1 MLLLR
6 QLNVCPEE
14 AAQRHWSHQ
23 LTVAVHK
30 LLSRSQTE
38 ADRFS
43 YSNLS
48 NEWTQDWEA
57 ALQPQ
62 TRRPPDVQQLF
73 ITRLKNDGTGNVR
86 KTQNTEQQP
95 RFMGSGITS
104 AMLQKAPEHSDHSFI
119 CFYFPHWVH
128 IFTSFAF
135 CSLSDTESVLSF
147 LFCFVPFVNTLERR
161 WCAMSHRARAE
172 WSTAETH

>member
-30 LLSRSQTE
+30 LLSRSQAE

-95 RFMGSGITS
+95 QFVGSGITS
-104 AMLQKAPEHSDHSFI
+104 AMFQKTPEHSDHSFI

-128 IFTSFAF
+128 IFTSFDF